1 MHYLKCVCNIPVFF
15 LNIVVDYLVLVHR
28 NTLAKFQTKIL

>member
-1 MHYLKCVCNIPVFF
+1 MQKLINYANMQIIKMGKLYVN
-15 LNIVVDYLVLVHR
+15 VLRHR